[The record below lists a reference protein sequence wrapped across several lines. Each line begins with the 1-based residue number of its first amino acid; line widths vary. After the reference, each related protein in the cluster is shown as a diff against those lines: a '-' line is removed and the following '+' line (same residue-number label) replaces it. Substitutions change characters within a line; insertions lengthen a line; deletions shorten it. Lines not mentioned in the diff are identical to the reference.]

1 MLRVGCSRE
10 ASPRR
15 LRGARPL
22 VVLRTARIR
31 FIDVTQHEEGIHQ
44 YFSPSPV
51 QKCNDIFSAVH
62 QEHKC
67 VEVFVDIKI
76 TDAVR
81 SEAAQREAPETETIT
96 QCKSP
101 LNALHFPFRPDECLK
116 A

>member
-1 MLRVGCSRE
+1 MKK
-10 ASPRR
+10 ASISIS
-15 LRGARPL
+15 PL
-22 VVLRTARIR
+22 LLFKNVM
-31 FIDVTQHEEGIHQ
+31 
-44 YFSPSPV
+44 
-51 QKCNDIFSAVH
+51 DIFSAVH

-67 VEVFVDIKI
+67 DEVFVDIKI